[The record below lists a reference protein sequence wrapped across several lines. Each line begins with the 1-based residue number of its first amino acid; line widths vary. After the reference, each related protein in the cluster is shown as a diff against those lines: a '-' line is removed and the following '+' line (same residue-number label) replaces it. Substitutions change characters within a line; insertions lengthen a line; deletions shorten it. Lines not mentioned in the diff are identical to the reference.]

1 MGRGPRKRK
10 LLEAVEETRDRSEEK
25 PADGHKVQQKDGR
38 KKLRAR
44 ARKGVQKKGL
54 RKSRERTQDQ
64 VAPHDNELPHPVV
77 ARAQRIAAWAD
88 DTKKQEQ
95 WLSSRGGTLEAH
107 LMEAKGSMVHL
118 RDYFPMNVANSVL
131 AVLEALPESAW
142 QLSDD
147 TGDKGA
153 ASHRFW
159 SLDVCDV
166 PELLPLRSV
175 FWRMLPTLRGEPT
188 LPIFSAGR
196 YGRSDFIGRHDDRA
210 HVPFN
215 GAENMYSRTVAA
227 IWYLTYEWQEEEGG
241 SIVDLQGEAPGLHPE
256 KASPEVCHLPIY
268 NKLSVFEV
276 PHWHAVTAVTSD
288 RYRYSIFGWWHQQ
301 GLRYEL
307 PSEEDNGA
315 AAVAKRPRKKRKK
328 SHVKQ

>member
-1 MGRGPRKRK
+1 
-10 LLEAVEETRDRSEEK
+10 
-25 PADGHKVQQKDGR
+25 
-38 KKLRAR
+38 
-44 ARKGVQKKGL
+44 
-54 RKSRERTQDQ
+54 
-64 VAPHDNELPHPVV
+64 
-77 ARAQRIAAWAD
+77 
-88 DTKKQEQ
+88 
-95 WLSSRGGTLEAH
+95 
-107 LMEAKGSMVHL
+107 MEAKGSMVHL
-118 RDYFPMNVANSVL
+118 RDFFPMNMANSVL
-131 AVLEALPESAW
+131 AVLEGLPESAW
-142 QLSDD
+142 QQSDD

-215 GAENMYSRTVAA
+215 GAENIYSRTVAA

-241 SIVDLQGEAPGLHPE
+241 SIVDLQGQAPGLHPE
-256 KASPEVCHLPIY
+256 QAPWEAWHLPIY

-276 PHWHAVTAVTSD
+276 PHWHAVTAVNSD
-288 RYRYSIFGWWHQQ
+288 RYRYSIFGWWHQR
-301 GLRYEL
+301 GVRYKL
-307 PSEEDNGA
+307 PSEEDGGA
-315 AAVAKRPRKKRKK
+315 AAVAKQPRKKRKISRVQK
-328 SHVKQ
+328 